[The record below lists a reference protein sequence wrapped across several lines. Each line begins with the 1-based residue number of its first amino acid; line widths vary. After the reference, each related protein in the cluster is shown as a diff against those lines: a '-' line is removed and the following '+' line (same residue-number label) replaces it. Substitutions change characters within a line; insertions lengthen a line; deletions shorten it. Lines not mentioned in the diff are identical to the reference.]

1 MNSEILTI
9 TLPEE
14 KPPVVDVKQRF
25 EVGGIILLAR
35 LTLIN
40 NVLPESAVQQKPLLS
55 TEEAA
60 LRTCLVSME
69 QRIVAAVAARK
80 PEAKTELLTS
90 DQAAEY
96 IGVHVETLRK
106 WARSGNIPRMSLPGK
121 GNRLRF
127 SEPQLDKWIADRSL
141 KGKNVP

>member
-69 QRIVAAVAARK
+69 QRIVAAVAAAQSK
-80 PEAKTELLTS
+80 
-90 DQAAEY
+90 AAVMVQDEMQKMAADA
-96 IGVHVETLRK
+96 G
-106 WARSGNIPRMSLPGK
+106 LPPGM
-121 GNRLRF
+121 F
-127 SEPQLDKWIADRSL
+127 
-141 KGKNVP
+141 